1 MVQALGPIHNQHS
14 PLEDVIKV
22 NVDDSSLGNS
32 GNAGFGG
39 LLRNDM
45 RIWIQV
51 FFFFFLTSSRASN
64 VLAELSAILK
74 GLQWAWDL
82 GYRSIL
88 MESDSR
94 STLNILKERE
104 GNECAA

>member
-51 FFFFFLTSSRASN
+51 FFFFF
-64 VLAELSAILK
+64 
-74 GLQWAWDL
+74 
-82 GYRSIL
+82 
-88 MESDSR
+88 
-94 STLNILKERE
+94 
-104 GNECAA
+104 